1 MTTIIQKWI
10 WKRSKPLTK
19 PKENTMYDLIII
31 GGGPAGLTA
40 AVYAIRKRLN
50 VLLLSK
56 DLGGKTNY
64 RLALPW
70 VEDYQVI
77 KGLEIVNKFR
87 NELEYLDFARHIE
100 AVDKVEKKSD
110 HFVVTTKNGATLESK
125 AVILA
130 TGTRQ
135 VRMNVPGEKEYTMKG
150 LCYSALSYAPLF
162 IDRSVI
168 VIGEEE
174 LALRSAGELATVAK
188 EVTVVCA
195 NGEALDS
202 PLGHKLQQAQNVRIM
217 RDYEIVEVQGDEYA
231 RKLVLKDKAG
241 RLDEYQADGMFVEKA
256 LTPNTEMVRDL
267 VGLDEQGRIVIDNA
281 CRTSVPGL
289 FAAGDVT
296 NSYAEQV
303 LVAVGEGAKAA
314 LSAYEYLLPM
324 L

>member
-1 MTTIIQKWI
+1 
-10 WKRSKPLTK
+10 
-19 PKENTMYDLIII
+19 MYDLIII

-50 VLLLSK
+50 VLLVST

-64 RLALPW
+64 RLMLPW
-70 VEDYQVI
+70 VQDYQVI
-77 KGLEIVNKFR
+77 KGLEVVNKFR
-87 NELEYLDFARHIE
+87 SELEYLDFARHIE
-100 AVDKVEKKSD
+100 AVDKVEKKGEN
-110 HFVVTTKNGATLESK
+110 FIVTTKGGAKLEAK

-135 VRMNVPGEKEYTMKG
+135 IRMDVPGEKEYTMKG
-150 LCYSALSYAPLF
+150 LSYSALSYAPLF
-162 IDRSVI
+162 IDKSVM
-168 VIGEEE
+168 VIGGAD

-188 EVTVVCA
+188 EVTMVCTD
-195 NGEALDS
+195 EKLLDS
-202 PLGHKLQQAQNVRIM
+202 PLGNKLQHAQNVKILKGC
-217 RDYEIVEVQGDEYA
+217 EVVEVKGDEYA
-231 RKLVLKDKAG
+231 RKLVVKDKAG
-241 RLDEYQADGMFVEKA
+241 KVNEYAADGMFVEKG
-256 LTPNTEMVRDL
+256 LTPNTDMVKGL
-267 VGLDEQGRIVIDNA
+267 VEFDAQGRITIDSA

-314 LSAYEYLLPM
+314 LSAYEYLLPK

>member
-1 MTTIIQKWI
+1 
-10 WKRSKPLTK
+10 
-19 PKENTMYDLIII
+19 MYDLIII

-50 VLLLSK
+50 VLLISK

-77 KGLEIVNKFR
+77 KGLEVVNKFR

-100 AVDKVEKKSD
+100 SVEKVEKKGEE
-110 HFVVTTKNGATLESK
+110 FVVTTKGGAILESK

-135 VRMNVPGEKEYTMKG
+135 ARMDVPGEKEYTMKG

-162 IDRSVI
+162 IDKSVL
-168 VIGEEE
+168 VIGDAD
-174 LALRSAGELATVAK
+174 LALRSVGELATVAK
-188 EVTVVCA
+188 EVTMVCT
-195 NGEALDS
+195 GDKSLDS
-202 PLGHKLQQAQNVRIM
+202 PLGHKLQESKNVKILKEM
-217 RDYEIVEVQGDEYA
+217 EVVEVKGDNYA
-231 RKLVLKDKAG
+231 RKLVLKDKSG
-241 RLDEYQADGMFVEKA
+241 KVNEYSADGMFVEKGLA
-256 LTPNTEMVRDL
+256 PATNMVAGL
-267 VGLDEQGRIVIDNA
+267 VELDEQGSIMVDSA
-281 CRTSVPGL
+281 CKTNVPGL

-314 LSAYEYLLPM
+314 LSAYEYLLPT